1 VPHTPVYNMQEVF
14 QDPQIKHMG
23 LEIEIARKG
32 KPNIRTVAFP
42 NAYSDTKNPHPL
54 PPPELGEHNA
64 EYLKPLGYSDQQLAE
79 FKEKGI
85 I

>member
-1 VPHTPVYNMQEVF
+1 
-14 QDPQIKHMG
+14 MG
-23 LEIEIARKG
+23 LEIEIKRRD

-42 NAYSDTKNPHPL
+42 NQYGDSKNFQPL
-54 PPPELGEHNA
+54 PSPELGEHNA
-64 EYLKPLGYSDQQLAE
+64 EYLKPLGYTDQQIAE

>member
-1 VPHTPVYNMQEVF
+1 L
-14 QDPQIKHMG
+14 QIQKFSR
-23 LEIEIARKG
+23 ED
-32 KPNIRTVAFP
+32 KPKIRTVAFP
-42 NAYSDTKNPHPL
+42 ITYSDSKNPLPL

-64 EYLKPLGYSDQQLAE
+64 EYLKPLGYTDQQIAE